1 MGPGPTTIVRSD
13 AVCRRSHTASYAVS
27 ARWAAH
33 SSTTTEPFSGP
44 VSQTW
49 MGNPSTVVIIVEGTT
64 ANYSQL
70 PRARAVFVRI
80 VSCVGD

>member
-1 MGPGPTTIVRSD
+1 
-13 AVCRRSHTASYAVS
+13 
-27 ARWAAH
+27 
-33 SSTTTEPFSGP
+33 

-70 PRARAVFVRI
+70 ARARGVFVRFVRRVAI
-80 VSCVGD
+80 GNVRATSN